1 MDRIAEKAGVA
12 AGWILVLG
20 VVVYLA
26 PEAGREAKELASEI
40 AQSIRARFARR
51 PSPPA
56 AEDLERQVLEM
67 TPAAASW

>member
-40 AQSIRARFARR
+40 AQSVRARFARR

-56 AEDLERQVLEM
+56 AEDLEPPGLEM
-67 TPAAASW
+67 TPAAASR